1 MLEDNKKEI
10 PNVPDLRFNYKNN
23 WQRVKLGHILKI
35 KSGMDQKK
43 VQCSNGKYN
52 IYGTGGII
60 GRTNTP
66 LYSKESVGIGRK
78 GTIDKPQYWSDD
90 KGYHAESYSYEPSYM
105 W

>member
-78 GTIDKPQYWSDD
+78 GTIDKPQY
-90 KGYHAESYSYEPSYM
+90 
-105 W
+105 